1 MNDLPKF
8 GFVGG
13 FLVATNNGAR
23 VAFRADSIIA
33 VESDGEIGGGCELHL
48 AQSDRVYP
56 IDQCLESVLAVIPMK
71 EDGR

>member
-1 MNDLPKF
+1 MNGLPNF
-8 GFVGG
+8 GVVGG
-13 FLVATNNGAR
+13 FLVASNNGAT

-33 VESDGEIGGGCELHL
+33 VEALGRPGDGCELHL